1 MARYASAAS
10 RLLVSSLTLSGPV
23 WALETTEAQGSSIA
37 ATPNES
43 NTAAE
48 DSNAWSWPDAIS
60 KSIGHEP
67 LTEWKEY
74 LFVDPFGE
82 NNNQDDVGS
91 SAAIIRTPKDNADQV
106 NWKGASASIRG
117 KWWPS
122 ITCPYG
128 GAMQVETYGKEQCIG
143 VGQGI
148 CKDGWQFGIRHHAD
162 NTYLMLWREDDPA
175 NPVYKWFPGATQ
187 LCIGEQYPNVA
198 YLRVVYE
205 DCLYYLI
212 GPGAGDADNL
222 ARLKIVPDT
231 QKYKPDDVIVK
242 FRDGPGDDNTLW
254 QIFANGFSKT
264 SPDSLWYPLPC
275 ASESP
280 SSNPTSSPSA
290 SPTSSPSSSPSSE
303 PTAASCLPSPTMELE
318 EEGGS
323 ITFTLTK
330 MPMATF
336 YVELRTFIRG
346 DFNGRSE
353 YADFLWFNSTS
364 GQVSS
369 PSIGRND
376 GGSPECSTFYL
387 EETFAVPVE
396 TYNSWVEEGNGAI
409 SIVVDASSSV
419 GIFCDGIF
427 QGNDAYIQFQIDEDC
442 GTFSVAPSSQPT
454 LSSMPSISPA
464 PSSKPSSIPST
475 TPSISMA
482 PTALP
487 SKTPSAAP
495 SVSAVPTTACD
506 SGANVGTFQELK
518 RRISKSVISTTPALI
533 KICPDKTI
541 VFEDIIDFSEKHFKA
556 ECLGLNCLFDLDGFS
571 FVTNKSGVN
580 FTAEF
585 QDITIENGS
594 TEKGRDPDLYSI
606 VWGGAFFLRGVSP
619 AVSTL
624 TLTNCTLQ
632 KNDAPSDSGVFD
644 SIGAT
649 VIATNTIFS
658 DNESGRDGGVAY
670 TEGISRFEN
679 CLFERNRADDYGG
692 AIISYDSTTSFH
704 NCRFEGNSAGDIGG
718 AISMFVDGYSV
729 EDCHFEGN
737 SAGDDGG
744 GIYSSAENSNIK
756 NCQFI
761 SNSAEDSGG
770 AIASFNG
777 DNITAVDSQFTD
789 NGAAI
794 GGAIYTTGIARFED
808 CLFEGNDAIDGGAI
822 FSRRTTA
829 VTGTQF
835 KCNEASDLGGSIF
848 HFGGDLTV
856 SGAEIVGNTAR
867 GLGGGLY
874 LGENTISTLDNCR
887 FEQNNVRG
895 IFNGNAFQGSG
906 GGAIAYAQVFLP
918 TAISTHTMNDTVFQ
932 NNTSG
937 STSSDDILNYDSLF
951 NNKANTV
958 SCGAGYG
965 NCFCDANLN
974 PLVAPNITTNDLPTT
989 CSGAGVGLAC
999 PDCMPTAAPV
1009 VCPASVKTRGSTNAP
1024 MDIIYV
1030 MEETLNEKETEERE
1044 KRVKRK
1050 GKDDE

>member
-387 EETFAVPVE
+387 EETFVIPVE
-396 TYNSWVEEGNGAI
+396 TYNSWVQEGDGKI
-409 SIVVDASSSV
+409 PIVMDASNNV
-419 GIFCDGIF
+419 NAFCND
-427 QGNDAYIQFQIDEDC
+427 NDAYIQFQVDGDC
-442 GTFSVAPSSQPT
+442 GTFLVAPSSQPT
-454 LSSMPSISPA
+454 VTSMPSISPA
-464 PSSKPSSIPST
+464 PSNKPSSVPSAE
-475 TPSISMA
+475 PSASMA
-482 PTALP
+482 PTASL
-487 SKTPSAAP
+487 SDTPSATP
-495 SVSAVPTTACD
+495 SVSAVPTTGCD
-506 SGANVGTFQELK
+506 NGPNVGTFQELK
-518 RRISKSVISTTPALI
+518 RRISEATDSLSPALI
-533 KICPDKTI
+533 EICDDKPI

-556 ECLGLNCLFDLDGFS
+556 ECLGSNCVFDLDGFS
-571 FVTNKSGVN
+571 FVTDSATFV
-580 FTAEF
+580 AEF
-585 QDITIENGS
+585 QGVTIENGS
-594 TEKGRDPDLYSI
+594 SSKGRNPDLYSTDY
-606 VWGGAFFLRGVSP
+606 GGAFLLRGVSSD
-619 AVSTL
+619 VSKL

-632 KNDAPSDSGVFD
+632 NNVADSDSGAID
-644 SIGAT
+644 SIDAT
-649 VIATNTIFS
+649 VIANNAIFS
-658 DNESGRDGGVAY
+658 DNESGGDGGVAY
-670 TEGISRFEN
+670 LGGPSSFNN
-679 CLFERNRADDYGG
+679 CRFERNRAYYDGG
-692 AIISYDSTTSFH
+692 AIISFDV
-704 NCRFEGNSAGDIGG
+704 G
-718 AISMFVDGYSV
+718 
-729 EDCHFEGN
+729 
-737 SAGDDGG
+737 
-744 GIYSSAENSNIK
+744 
-756 NCQFI
+756 
-761 SNSAEDSGG
+761 
-770 AIASFNG
+770 
-777 DNITAVDSQFTD
+777 
-789 NGAAI
+789 
-794 GGAIYTTGIARFED
+794 RFED
-808 CLFEGNDAIDGGAI
+808 CLFEGNGATHGGAI
-822 FSRRTTA
+822 FSRSETT
-829 VTGTQF
+829 VTGSKSKF
-835 KCNEASDLGGSIF
+835 KCNEASGLGGAIYHSLDTLSIS
-848 HFGGDLTV
+848 D
-856 SGAEIVGNTAR
+856 AEIIGNTAE

-874 LGENTISTLDNCR
+874 LGEDTVSTLDSCR
-887 FEQNNVRG
+887 LEQNTAGG
-895 IFNGNAFQGSG
+895 IITGTSVQGSG
-906 GGAIAYAQVFLP
+906 GGAIAYTRLLDPF
-918 TAISTHTMNDTVFQ
+918 AISTHTMNNTVFQ
-932 NNTSG
+932 NNTSVA
-937 STSSDDILNYDSLF
+937 SPSDDIFNYDAVF
-951 NNKANTV
+951 NSGTNIITQ
-958 SCGAGYG
+958 CGVGYG
-965 NCFCDANLN
+965 NCFCDADSSS
-974 PLVAPNITTNDLPTT
+974 LVAPIITTNDLTT
-989 CSGAGVGLAC
+989 ICAGSGVGSTC
-999 PDCMPTAAPV
+999 PGCIPPAAPV
-1009 VCPASVKTRGSTNAP
+1009 VCPITTRGSTTAQSDVPTNV
-1024 MDIIYV
+1024 MDMV
-1030 MEETLNEKETEERE
+1030 DMLKKKEAEEEHARDK
-1044 KRVKRK
+1044 KK
-1050 GKDDE
+1050 GK